1 MIYFF
6 GGGIVNV
13 LYGLLDLGI
22 IIFNDVLV
30 DVECIIN
37 VCDLFLLV
45 DIDTGFGG
53 VFNIVCII
61 KVMEKVGVVV
71 VYMED

>member
-1 MIYFF
+1 MF
-6 GGGIVNV
+6 
-13 LYGLLDLGI
+13 YGLLDFGI
-22 IIFNDVLV
+22 IMFNDVLV

-45 DIDTGFGG
+45 DIDIGFGG
-53 VFNIVCII
+53 VFNIVCMI

-71 VYMED
+71 IYMED